1 MLCIMAHHCYAEC
14 HLCWMTFCWMPILLI
29 PSTDQ
34 LNIDFELDHK
44 SHFKLHCW
52 KKEMKRRVFTLNNLL
67 LGKVFL
73 TFSHN
78 ATNLKLK
85 KIIYR
90 TIEFEF
96 ELDQKVISKL
106 TSERKRCDGR
116 YLPWTNYAS
125 LFEWWIN
132 LHC

>member
-1 MLCIMAHHCYAEC
+1 MTLCIMAHHCYSEG
-14 HLCWMTFCWMPILLI
+14 HLCWMMLCWMPILLI

-85 KIIYR
+85 KTIYR
-90 TIEFEF
+90 TFKLDF
-96 ELDQKVISKL
+96 ELDHKSHFEAHQWKKETRWKVFTL
-106 TSERKRCDGR
+106 
-116 YLPWTNYAS
+116 N
-125 LFEWWIN
+125 N
-132 LHC
+132 LCLIIWMVD